1 MPGGTTGPATDV
13 TPSMRLAFDATSLIG
28 ARTGVGVF
36 ASEVLDRLPGRPDL
50 DVVAF
55 GVTWRGREALG
66 PSVPDG
72 VEVVG
77 RPMAARPLRQAWR
90 RADHPAIENWTG
102 PIDVVHGPN
111 FVVPPARH
119 AAELVTVH
127 DLTCVRYPEMCT
139 SDTLEYPDLIRRAL
153 RRGATIHTVSEFVAD
168 EVRDAFGVHGDR
180 VVVVPNGVR
189 PPPADGPGADAA
201 TGRTLAGTDR
211 YVVAVGTVEPRKD
224 LPLLVDAF
232 SRLPPTTTLVIAG
245 ADGWGADALS
255 DAIARSSARARIVRL
270 GWVSDEQRVALLRG
284 AAATVF
290 PSIYEGF
297 GLPPLDAMATDTP
310 VIATAAGA
318 VPEVVGHAAR
328 LVPTG
333 DADALA
339 AAIDEVLT
347 DPDLADELRQR
358 GRVRVA
364 QFDWDDTADRLVELY
379 RRLAADR

>member
-1 MPGGTTGPATDV
+1 
-13 TPSMRLAFDATSLIG
+13 MRLAFDATSLIG

-36 ASEVLDRLPGRPDL
+36 ASEVLDRLPGRADL

-90 RADHPAIENWTG
+90 RADRPAIENWTG

-111 FVVPPARH
+111 FVVPPARN

-127 DLTCVRYPEMCT
+127 DLTCLRYPEMCT

-168 EVRDAFGVHGDR
+168 EVREAFGVRGDR

-189 PPPADGPGADAA
+189 PPPSDGPGTDAA
-201 TGRTLAGTDR
+201 TGRALAGTDR
-211 YVVAVGTVEPRKD
+211 YVVAIGTVEPRKD

-232 SRLPPTTTLVIAG
+232 TRLAPTTTLVIAG
-245 ADGWGADALS
+245 ADGWGADALTE
-255 DAIARSSARARIVRL
+255 AIARSSARERIVRL

-318 VPEVVGHAAR
+318 VPEVVGDAAR

-358 GRVRVA
+358 GRERVA
-364 QFDWDDTADRLVELY
+364 RFDWDDTADRLVELY